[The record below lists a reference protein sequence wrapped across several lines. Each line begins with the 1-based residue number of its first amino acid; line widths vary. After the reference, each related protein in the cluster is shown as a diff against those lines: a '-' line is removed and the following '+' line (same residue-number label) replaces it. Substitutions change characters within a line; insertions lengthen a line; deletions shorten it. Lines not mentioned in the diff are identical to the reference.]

1 MTRCA
6 SLRPTTMATDLLVAV
21 AQRAKSA
28 LKADREVHLKL
39 ARTVVVAVKVVVVVA
54 AKVVVGAA
62 EVAAEAAADREI
74 DRAEDAVVDLALLL
88 AKNSKKH
95 RQTKYSACGAS
106 ALVRAKK
113 TCATCSPS

>member
-1 MTRCA
+1 
-6 SLRPTTMATDLLVAV
+6 MATDLLVAV

-88 AKNSKKH
+88 AKNRCVFLIILYMDGILSID
-95 RQTKYSACGAS
+95 RQCNFQ
-106 ALVRAKK
+106 
-113 TCATCSPS
+113 CSLELN